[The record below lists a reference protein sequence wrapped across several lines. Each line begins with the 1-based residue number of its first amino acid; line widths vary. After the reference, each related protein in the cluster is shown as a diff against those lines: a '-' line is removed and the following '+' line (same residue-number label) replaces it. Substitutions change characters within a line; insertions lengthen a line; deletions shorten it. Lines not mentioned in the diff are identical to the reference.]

1 VQQPRIP
8 IWVAGQWPNKAPFRR
23 AARWDGVF
31 PLNRDDFMND
41 LSPQQFREIGSYIR
55 SQRSTE
61 APFELVLKRNKLA
74 KDRGEDLAAAAAYE
88 QAGVTWW
95 LEGISP
101 WRFGWQ
107 GSGGWPLAAMQDRIL
122 SGPPRE

>member
-23 AARWDGVF
+23 AARWDWVF

-41 LSPQQFREIGSYIR
+41 LSPEQFREIGSYIR